1 MKLIITIT
9 DDLKVVKM
17 VLGEDR
23 DRGKE
28 DGKLGWL
35 EGTIKG

>member
-9 DDLKVVKM
+9 DDLKVLKI

-23 DRGKE
+23 DGGE
-28 DGKLGWL
+28 EEGKLG
-35 EGTIKG
+35 